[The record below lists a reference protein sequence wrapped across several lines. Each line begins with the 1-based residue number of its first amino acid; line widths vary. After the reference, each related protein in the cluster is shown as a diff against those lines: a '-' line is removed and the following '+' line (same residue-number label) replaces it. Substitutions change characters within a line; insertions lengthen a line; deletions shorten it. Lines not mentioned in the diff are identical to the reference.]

1 MQRIHQA
8 AALFFLAFSAFV
20 VWESWNL
27 EYYTHLGPGAGFFPL
42 WLGVIMGGLSLIWL
56 IQVSGHEAG
65 EHREGQRG
73 SSSITIVPLF
83 GVTEDRKGRR
93 L

>member
-42 WLGVIMGGLSLIWL
+42 WLGVIMGGFRS
-56 IQVSGHEAG
+56 SG
-65 EHREGQRG
+65 
-73 SSSITIVPLF
+73 
-83 GVTEDRKGRR
+83 
-93 L
+93 

>member
-1 MQRIHQA
+1 MQRIHQG

-42 WLGVIMGGLSLIWL
+42 WLGVIMGGLSLDL
-56 IQVSGHEAG
+56 AHPGLRTQGAA
-65 EHREGQRG
+65 RR
-73 SSSITIVPLF
+73 
-83 GVTEDRKGRR
+83 RR
-93 L
+93 LPSGA

>member
-27 EYYTHLGPGAGFFPL
+27 EYYTQLGPGAGFFPL

-56 IQVSGHEAG
+56 VQVSG
-65 EHREGQRG
+65 
-73 SSSITIVPLF
+73 
-83 GVTEDRKGRR
+83 RKGRPGGRR
-93 L
+93 LPSGA